1 MLSCTATIWQ
11 LLYFLVEDGR
21 EIYLTATLR
30 WQVTTLMRFMTIF
43 VKAGTLFWARVPVQ
57 TAFNSVLLCLP
68 IDIEHGKFRRKMLA
82 IT

>member
-1 MLSCTATIWQ
+1 MAGNN
-11 LLYFLVEDGR
+11 VN
-21 EIYLTATLR
+21 EIYDD
-30 WQVTTLMRFMTIF
+30 F